1 MELSAKIFYHYTSIP
16 ALYEIIKNK
25 FLLLSGVES
34 LNDMEEAS
42 YSITDFEKDF
52 EPYIKQKMI
61 SSSITYMKSNRQK
74 ITTGRDL
81 SMG

>member
-16 ALYEIIKNK
+16 ALYEIIKNR
-25 FLLLSGVES
+25 FFLLSGVEN
-34 LNDMEEAS
+34 LNDIEAS

-52 EPYIKQKMI
+52 RTLYKTKNDKFINYLYE
-61 SSSITYMKSNRQK
+61 SNRQK

>member
-1 MELSAKIFYHYTSIP
+1 MELSIKIFYHYTSIP
-16 ALYEIIKNK
+16 ALYEIIKNR
-25 FLLLSGVES
+25 FFLLSGVEN
-34 LNDMEEAS
+34 LNDIEAS

-52 EPYIKQKMI
+52 RTLYKTKNDKFINYLYE
-61 SSSITYMKSNRQK
+61 SNRQK

>member
-16 ALYEIIKNK
+16 ALCEIIKNK
-25 FLLLSGVES
+25 SLLLRGVES

-52 EPYIKQKMI
+52 RTLYETKNDKFINCLYEK
-61 SSSITYMKSNRQK
+61 
-74 ITTGRDL
+74 
-81 SMG
+81 

>member
-34 LNDMEEAS
+34 LNDIEEAS

-52 EPYIKQKMI
+52 RTLYETKNDKFINYLYEK
-61 SSSITYMKSNRQK
+61 
-74 ITTGRDL
+74 
-81 SMG
+81 

>member
-25 FLLLSGVES
+25 SLLLSGVEN
-34 LNDMEEAS
+34 LNDIEAS

-52 EPYIKQKMI
+52 RTLYETKNDKFINYLYEK
-61 SSSITYMKSNRQK
+61 
-74 ITTGRDL
+74 
-81 SMG
+81 